1 MKKSTRHSKITGDFA
16 EGLVLYWLSK
26 YGYECAR
33 VDHTGIDVIA
43 NAPDD
48 SERLG
53 ISVKC
58 RSRYDGTE
66 TSSVNLPPDGF
77 AKARSACKAFG
88 CVPYYDVVVD
98 GGSVIRCFLISL
110 AHLECIATGADDG
123 MRYWQMTDK
132 CLDAYKADALIK
144 GFELHVAAC
153 SWRDNFE

>member
-33 VDHTGIDVIA
+33 VDHTGIDLIA

-66 TSSVNLPPDGF
+66 TSSVNLPSRRLRQSPQ
-77 AKARSACKAFG
+77 RVQSLWMHT
-88 CVPYYDVVVD
+88 VLR
-98 GGSVIRCFLISL
+98 RC
-110 AHLECIATGADDG
+110 G
-123 MRYWQMTDK
+123 
-132 CLDAYKADALIK
+132 
-144 GFELHVAAC
+144 
-153 SWRDNFE
+153 